1 MQKLSNGVN
10 LRESAVMSHTTKYK
24 GSSWRF
30 AALAVFFILL
40 AGAVL
45 FRVFSLAIID
55 HKRYVELA
63 EKQHSLLEELP
74 SRRGRIFFQEQN
86 GALRVVALDKDF
98 YTLVFAPK
106 TIPEIRRDEL
116 SALAARVSGKK
127 EEEFLKILEKT
138 DDPYEIA
145 LKNLDENQARVIRD
159 AKIPGVY
166 LVAEPKRVYPA
177 GTLGAQTLG
186 FVSYASEKGGNGVYG
201 IEKGFEKELAG
212 ERGFFEGDKD
222 AAGYW
227 IAIGRRIIKPAVDG
241 SGIVLTID
249 FNVQSFMEEEIAKL
263 VQKWGAESATALA
276 YDPRTGKIMALASYP
291 TFDPALYNKVKNYD
305 VFRNPAVE
313 SSFELGSVFKPITM
327 AAGIEEG
334 VVTPDST
341 YVDKGEVRVGNAT
354 IYNFDKKGR
363 GVVTMTEVL
372 EKSLNTGAVH
382 VVQLLGHERFKKF
395 LSLFGFGEQ
404 TGIDLPGE
412 VRGNVLNLA
421 EGRDVDFATAS
432 FGQGTAVTALQMASA
447 FGALANGGIRMKPYI
462 VEKIVE
468 PSGNIQEFHPKEAGR
483 AVSKETTE
491 TVTKMLVSAVRKGT
505 YYTAGVDGYFVAA
518 KTGTAQVPFKDRRG
532 YSDDVTHTMIGY
544 APAFNPRF
552 VLFVQLNKP
561 KGIQYAAT
569 SMATP
574 FHRIAKFILDYYGVP
589 PDESR

>member
-1 MQKLSNGVN
+1 
-10 LRESAVMSHTTKYK
+10 MSSPITKYK
-24 GSSWRF
+24 DSSWRF
-30 AALAVFFILL
+30 AALAVFFIIL

-45 FRVFSLAIID
+45 ARVFSLSIID
-55 HKRYVELA
+55 HKHYAELA
-63 EKQHSLLEELP
+63 EKQHALFEELP
-74 SRRGRIFFQEQN
+74 SRRGRVFLQEQN
-86 GALRVVALDKDF
+86 GAMRVVALDKDF
-98 YTLVFAPK
+98 YTVVFAPNI
-106 TIPEIRRDEL
+106 IPEILRDEL
-116 SALAARVSGKK
+116 ALLAAQVSGGNK
-127 EEEFLKILEKT
+127 ESFAVLLEKT
-138 DDPYEIA
+138 DDPYEVA
-145 LKNLDENQARVIRD
+145 LKNLDENQARLIRD

-177 GTLGAQTLG
+177 GELAAQVLG
-186 FVSYASEKGGNGVYG
+186 FVSYADEKGGEGVYG
-201 IEKGFEKELAG
+201 IEKKFERELSG

-227 IAIGRRIIKPAVDG
+227 IAIGRRIIQPAVDG
-241 SGIVLTID
+241 SDVVLTID
-249 FNVQSFMEEEIAKL
+249 FNIQSFVEEEIAKL
-263 VQKWGAESATALA
+263 VEKWGAESATVLAL
-276 YDPRTGKIMALASYP
+276 DPATGKIIALASYP
-291 TFDPALYNKVKNYD
+291 TFDPAFYSKVKNYD

-334 VVTPDST
+334 VVTADAT
-341 YVDKGEVRVGNAT
+341 YFDKGEVKVGNTT

-363 GVVTMTEVL
+363 GIVTMTEVL

-382 VVQLLGHERFKKF
+382 VAQLLGQERFRKF
-395 LSLFGFGEQ
+395 ISLFGFGEP

-432 FGQGTAVTALQMASA
+432 FGQGTAVTALQMAAS
-447 FGALANGGIRMKPYI
+447 FGALANGGILMKPYV

-468 PSGNIQEFHPKEAGR
+468 PSGNIREFRFQERGR
-483 AVSKETTE
+483 AVSKETADA
-491 TVTKMLVSAVRKGT
+491 VTRMLVSAVRKGT
-505 YYTAGVDGYFVAA
+505 YYTAGVDNYFVAA

-532 YSDDVTHTMIGY
+532 YSGDVVHTMIGY
-544 APAFNPRF
+544 VPAFNPRF
-552 VLFVQLNKP
+552 VLFIQLNKP

-574 FHRIAKFILDYYGVP
+574 FHRIAKFILDYYQVP

>member
-1 MQKLSNGVN
+1 
-10 LRESAVMSHTTKYK
+10 MSSSITKYK

-30 AALAVFFILL
+30 AALAVFFIVL

-45 FRVFSLAIID
+45 ARVFSLSIID
-55 HKRYVELA
+55 HKRYAELA
-63 EKQHSLLEELP
+63 EKQHAFFEELP
-74 SRRGRIFFQEQN
+74 SRRGRVFLQERN
-86 GALRVVALDKDF
+86 GAMRVAALDKDF
-98 YTLVFAPK
+98 YTLVFAPNI
-106 TIPEIRRDEL
+106 IPEMRRDEL
-116 SALAARVSGKK
+116 ALLSAQASGEKK
-127 EEEFLKILEKT
+127 ESFAALLEKT
-138 DDPYEIA
+138 DDPYEVA

-177 GTLGAQTLG
+177 GELAAQVLG
-186 FVSYASEKGGNGVYG
+186 FVSYADEKGGEGVYG
-201 IEKGFEKELAG
+201 IEKKFEKELSG

-227 IAIGRRIIKPAVDG
+227 IAIGRRIIQPAVDG
-241 SGIVLTID
+241 SDIVLTID
-249 FNVQSFMEEEIAKL
+249 FNIQSFVEEEIAKL
-263 VQKWGAESATALA
+263 VEKWGAESATALA
-276 YDPRTGKIMALASYP
+276 LDPATGKIIALASYP
-291 TFDPALYNKVKNYD
+291 TFDPALYSKVKNYD

-334 VVTPDST
+334 VVTPDAT
-341 YVDKGEVRVGNAT
+341 YFDKGEVKVGNT
-354 IYNFDKKGR
+354 KIYNFDKKGR

-382 VVQLLGHERFKKF
+382 VAQLLGQERFRKF
-395 LSLFGFGEQ
+395 VSLFGFGEP

-432 FGQGTAVTALQMASA
+432 FGQGTAVTALQMASS
-447 FGALANGGIRMKPYI
+447 FGVLANEGVRMKPYV

-468 PSGNIQEFHPKEAGR
+468 PSGNIREFHSEERGR
-483 AVSKETTE
+483 VVSKETADA
-491 TVTKMLVSAVRKGT
+491 VTRMLVSAVRKGT
-505 YYTAGVDGYFVAA
+505 YYTAGVDSYFVAA

-532 YSDDVTHTMIGY
+532 YSGDVTHTMIGY

-552 VLFVQLNKP
+552 VLFIQLNKP
-561 KGIQYAAT
+561 RGIQYAAT

-574 FHRIAKFILDYYGVP
+574 FHRIAKFILDYYEVL
-589 PDESR
+589 PDELH

>member
-1 MQKLSNGVN
+1 
-10 LRESAVMSHTTKYK
+10 MSSPITKYK

-30 AALAVFFILL
+30 AALAVFFILF

-45 FRVFSLAIID
+45 VRVFLLAIID
-55 HKRYVELA
+55 HKHYAELA
-63 EKQHSLLEELP
+63 EKQHALLQELP
-74 SRRGRIFFQEQN
+74 SRRGRIFLQERN
-86 GALRVVALDKDF
+86 GVMRVAALDRDF

-106 TIPEIRRDEL
+106 NIPETRRDEL
-116 SALAARVSGKK
+116 AVLTVQVSGKK
-127 EEEFLKILEKT
+127 KEDIFALLEKT

-145 LKNLDENQARVIRD
+145 LKNLDENQARPIRE

-177 GTLGAQTLG
+177 GTLAAQILG
-186 FVSYASEKGGNGVYG
+186 FVSYANEKGGDGVYG
-201 IEKGFEKELAG
+201 IEKEFEKDLAG

-222 AAGYW
+222 ATGYW
-227 IAIGRRIIKPAVDG
+227 IAVGRRFIKPAVDG
-241 SGIVLTID
+241 SDIVLTVD
-249 FNVQSFMEEEIAKL
+249 FNIQSFVEAEIAGI
-263 VQKWGAESATALA
+263 VEKWGAESATALA
-276 YDPRTGKIMALASYP
+276 YDPKTGKIIALASFP
-291 TFDPALYNKVKNYD
+291 TFDPASYNKVKNYD

-334 VVTPDST
+334 VVAPDST
-341 YVDKGEVRVGNAT
+341 YLDAGEVRVGKTT

-372 EKSLNTGAVH
+372 EKSLNTGAVY
-382 VVQLLGHERFKKF
+382 VAQMLGHERFLKF
-395 LSLFGFGEQ
+395 VSLFGFGEK

-412 VRGNVLNLA
+412 VRGNILNLA

-447 FGALANGGIRMKPYI
+447 FGALANGGVRMMPRI

-468 PSGNIQEFHPKEAGR
+468 PSGNTREFPPEEQGR
-483 AVSKETTE
+483 PVSKETAEKITR
-491 TVTKMLVSAVRKGT
+491 MLIGAVRNGT
-505 YYTAGVDGYFVAA
+505 YHTAGVDGYFVAA
-518 KTGTAQVPFKDRRG
+518 KTGTAQVPFKDKRG
-532 YSDDVTHTMIGY
+532 YSSDVTHTMIGY

-561 KGIQYAAT
+561 RGIQFAAT

-574 FHRIAKFILDYYGVP
+574 FHRIAKFILDYYEVP
-589 PDESR
+589 PDEAQN